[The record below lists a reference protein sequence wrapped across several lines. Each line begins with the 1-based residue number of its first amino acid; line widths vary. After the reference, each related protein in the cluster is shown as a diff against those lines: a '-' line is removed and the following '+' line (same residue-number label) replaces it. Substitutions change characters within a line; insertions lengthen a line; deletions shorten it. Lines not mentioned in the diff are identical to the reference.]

1 MVTGLLDVNSN
12 RLKFNGLTAIL
23 SGNSN
28 NLNSLAAEAGISI
41 KLLIKYNDLKPQ
53 DPIKANTI
61 YYLESKKSKSK
72 IGFHVVK
79 KSENLWSI
87 SQNYALRLNKLMTM
101 NRITSNEKIEINRIL
116 WLNAK
121 RPKNM
126 PIQYHKK
133 EQKKEMNVAT
143 IDIEEQLEKSDKIIQ
158 TSTTVNKKIST
169 AKNIHTVVE
178 GESLWSIAQ
187 KYNVSVKDL
196 RTFNEINESGTVN
209 IGQQLYI
216 FSTQKELSK
225 SSKSNIYTVQAGDS
239 FYSIAV
245 KHNMTVKDLM
255 RLNRRINDVVMIG
268 DKLKVYSN

>member
-1 MVTGLLDVNSN
+1 
-12 RLKFNGLTAIL
+12 
-23 SGNSN
+23 
-28 NLNSLAAEAGISI
+28 
-41 KLLIKYNDLKPQ
+41 
-53 DPIKANTI
+53 
-61 YYLESKKSKSK
+61 
-72 IGFHVVK
+72 
-79 KSENLWSI
+79 
-87 SQNYALRLNKLMTM
+87 M
-101 NRITSNEKIEINRIL
+101 NRITSNEKIEIDRIL

-121 RPKNM
+121 RPKNT

-133 EQKKEMNVAT
+133 EQKKEMNAAT
-143 IDIEEQLEKSDKIIQ
+143 IDIEEQPEKSDKIIQ
-158 TSTTVNKKIST
+158 TSTTVKKKISP

-196 RTFNEINESGTVN
+196 RTFNEINENDALN
-209 IGQQLYI
+209 IGQELYI
-216 FSTQKELSK
+216 FSTQKEPPK

-268 DKLKVYSN
+268 EKLKVYPN